1 MPQENE
7 DQYIWRI
14 GQMKNTDLVNDTWE
28 DLADII
34 NAELRGDDPWY
45 DASVYRKRFRDFS
58 RAWDNIFCHM
68 IKDNPEE
75 QDRYIEELKELKRAI
90 EKEKKK
96 VQTEKIELNRWH
108 REEARDELIVE
119 KIEDAIAELE
129 PLTYPTAHKEPAL
142 HNTGKSWVLA
152 FGDAHFGAEL
162 LIKGLCGEEINKYN
176 PEIFY
181 ERMDKLM
188 CDTIEIILKEN
199 IDELYVFDLG
209 DQIDGILRVSQLLK
223 LRYGVVDSTIKY
235 AEWLANWLNELS
247 KCCRIKFRS
256 CHGNHCE
263 IRHLGQKKG
272 AFEEENMGKII
283 HEFVRIRLKDN
294 PNVDILGN
302 DNGIISETIQ
312 GNHIMAFHGESKNLE
327 ATMKDFEKI
336 YGFTIDILIAGHL
349 HHAYSETVAYCC
361 DVMRIPSI
369 IGIDDYSL
377 KLHKTSNPGAT
388 MFCVEPELGKT
399 IEYHIK
405 L

>member
-235 AEWLANWLNELS
+235 AEWLAN
-247 KCCRIKFRS
+247 
-256 CHGNHCE
+256 
-263 IRHLGQKKG
+263 
-272 AFEEENMGKII
+272 
-283 HEFVRIRLKDN
+283 
-294 PNVDILGN
+294 
-302 DNGIISETIQ
+302 
-312 GNHIMAFHGESKNLE
+312 
-327 ATMKDFEKI
+327 
-336 YGFTIDILIAGHL
+336 
-349 HHAYSETVAYCC
+349 
-361 DVMRIPSI
+361 
-369 IGIDDYSL
+369 
-377 KLHKTSNPGAT
+377 
-388 MFCVEPELGKT
+388 
-399 IEYHIK
+399 
-405 L
+405 